1 MSKVRTAISY
11 LKYFFRA
18 QTKHDI
24 HSPFVFNLL
33 TTVIQNNELYYLY
46 GPIEKLRNEL
56 LNDPAEVKVADLGAG
71 SVVLKTSTRKISD
84 IARHSLKPAKFG
96 QLLFRLVNHFKPNT
110 ILELGTSLGITTLY
124 MAMANSQT
132 RVVSIEGSETIAQYA
147 RRNFEKL
154 GIKNIQLT
162 VGNFDDVLQSQL
174 NGLNQLDGSAS
185 LTASLVFF
193 DGNHRKEPTLR
204 YFEQCLQYA
213 NNNSVFVFDDIHWSE
228 DMEQAW
234 ECIKK
239 HERVTLT
246 IDLFFIGIVFFRKEQ
261 VKEHFV
267 VRF

>member
-1 MSKVRTAISY
+1 MSKIRVGISY
-11 LKYFFRA
+11 FKYLLRA

-33 TTVIQNNELYYLY
+33 TTVIQNNKLYYLY
-46 GPIEKLRNEL
+46 GQIEKLRNEL
-56 LNDPAEVKVADLGAG
+56 LNDPTEVQVADLGAG
-71 SVVLKTSTRKISD
+71 SAVLKTGTRKISD
-84 IARHSLKPAKFG
+84 IARHSLKSAKYS

-132 RVVSIEGSETIAQYA
+132 RVLSIEGSEAIAQYA
-147 RRNFEKL
+147 KRSFEKL
-154 GIKNIQLT
+154 DIKNIQLT
-162 VGNFDDVLQSQL
+162 VGNFDDVLQTRL
-174 NGLNQLDGSAS
+174 NELKQVD
-185 LTASLVFF
+185 LVFF
-193 DGNHRKEPTLR
+193 DGNHRKEPTLH
-204 YFEQCLQYA
+204 YFEQCLHYA
-213 NNNSVFVFDDIHWSE
+213 NNNSIFVFDDIHWSVE
-228 DMEQAW
+228 MEQAW

-267 VRF
+267 LKF